1 MIVFIIQSIM
11 VKIFVLSQIEI
22 LTIFLSIFVSSFWYR
37 FDICVGATTARDE
50 YGCSPGRLREGTSM
64 AAFDLGAGRSPAIRL
79 PQTRKND
86 GSFFRTVLLLCK
98 KNVHAF
104 VAFLCLHFC
113 DVCASVW
120 VLLPSRKYVRRV

>member
-1 MIVFIIQSIM
+1 MDYPGGPPRHMFVFFIQSIM

-22 LTIFLSIFVSSFWYR
+22 LAIFLSIFVSSFWYR

-79 PQTRKND
+79 PQTRKNV
-86 GSFFRTVLLLCK
+86 GSFFPNSPLALQEKHSRLCCI
-98 KNVHAF
+98 F
-104 VAFLCLHFC
+104 VSAFL
-113 DVCASVW
+113 
-120 VLLPSRKYVRRV
+120 